1 MIIGNGVLANAIKD
15 FDIENVIFFASGV
28 SNSLENRTSEFEREI
43 NLLNSTIKE
52 HPEKKL
58 IYFSTCSIYD
68 SSKSDSLYVL
78 HKLNAEKII
87 SEKCNKYSI
96 FRVGN
101 AVGKGGNTNTL
112 INFLKHSIETD
123 KKIQVHSKAKRVFI
137 GVNDVAL
144 FINQNIEIIENKI
157 YNLVYPYQF
166 SLEEVI
172 TPLEKHLNK
181 KALYEIIDEGAFY
194 DINFE
199 EGTKTFFNEIS
210 PEEYLKKLYTTYL

>member
-15 FDIENVIFFASGV
+15 FDIENVVFFASGV
-28 SNSLENRTSEFEREI
+28 SNSLENRASEFEREI
-43 NLLNSTIKE
+43 NLLNLTIKE
-52 HPEKKL
+52 HPGKKL

-68 SSKSDSLYVL
+68 SSKSESPYVL
-78 HKLNAEKII
+78 HKLNAEKLIA
-87 SEKCNKYSI
+87 ENCHTYAI

-101 AVGKGGNTNTL
+101 AVGKGGNMNTL
-112 INFLKHSIETD
+112 INFLKNSIETD
-123 KKIQVHSKAKRVFI
+123 KKIQIHSKARRVFI
-137 GVNDVAL
+137 GVDDVAL

-181 KALYEIIDEGAFY
+181 KALYEVIDEGAFY
-194 DINFE
+194 DIDFE
-199 EGTKTFFNEIS
+199 EGTKVFFEGTS